1 MESLL
6 MGTGYKPLQSVNY
19 HDSRAHSY
27 ERFGVL
33 TGLVGFLGWFGLVMS
48 GWEITVENYDWVK

>member
-1 MESLL
+1 